1 VDGSNLLDSGEYR
14 NWPLADLR
22 VAEILAYLTSAL
34 HPKAVIRQVQFSAI
48 RRAALGQKPPIGNF
62 QNHRQQT
69 HMILI
74 GALCSQ

>member
-34 HPKAVIRQVQFSAI
+34 HPKAVIRQAYLSKTKATAFGRGCVI
-48 RRAALGQKPPIGNF
+48 TI
-62 QNHRQQT
+62 
-69 HMILI
+69 
-74 GALCSQ
+74 